1 MMKTKKQKLIIA
13 IDGPAASGKS
23 TTAREVAQIL
33 NYLYI
38 DTGAMYRALTLEV
51 LNRHISE
58 NNENDVVK
66 VAKEEFL
73 KPLNISAYRLA
84 KEAKI
89 HLNPGT
95 NGPRTLLNGV
105 DVSEKIRLPEIT
117 RIISTISAYKE
128 VREIMKIKQR
138 ELAKN
143 NGVVMDGRDIGT
155 VVLPQADIKIFMDA
169 STDERVNRRVKELKK
184 KRISVD
190 RESIKKEIIQRD
202 LIDST
207 RDVAPLKPANDAII
221 IDTSN
226 LTIADQVQKV
236 IDIVNKYH

>member
-1 MMKTKKQKLIIA
+1 MTKINKKKLVIA

-23 TTAREVAQIL
+23 TTARKVAQIL

-51 LNRHISE
+51 LNRNISE
-58 NNENDVVK
+58 NNEQEVVK
-66 VAKEEFL
+66 IAREV
-73 KPLNISAYRLA
+73 
-84 KEAKI
+84 KI
-89 HLNPGT
+89 KLLSGDK
-95 NGPRTLLNGV
+95 GLRTILNGE

-128 VREIMKIKQR
+128 VREIMKLKQR
-138 ELAKN
+138 ELAADR
-143 NGVVMDGRDIGT
+143 GVVMDGRDIGT
-155 VVLPQADIKIFMDA
+155 VVLPRAEIKIFMDA
-169 STDERVNRRVKELKK
+169 STDQRTDRRVKELKEK
-184 KRISVD
+184 NIPVD
-190 RESIKKEIIQRD
+190 RERIKEEIIQRD

-226 LTIADQVQKV
+226 LTP
-236 IDIVNKYH
+236 

>member
-1 MMKTKKQKLIIA
+1 MTKAKKQDLIIA

-38 DTGAMYRALTLEV
+38 DTGAMYRALTLEI

-58 NNENDVVK
+58 NNENEVVK
-66 VAKEEFL
+66 VAKE
-73 KPLNISAYRLA
+73 
-84 KEAKI
+84 AKI
-89 HLNPGT
+89 YLISGT

-117 RIISTISAYKE
+117 RIISRISAYKE
-128 VREIMKIKQR
+128 VREIMKTKQR

-143 NGVVMDGRDIGT
+143 KNVVMDGRDIGT

-169 STDERVNRRVKELKK
+169 STDERTDRRVKELKK
-184 KRISVD
+184 KRIPVD
-190 RESIKKEIIQRD
+190 RERIKEEIIQRD

-207 RDVAPLKPANDAII
+207 RDIAPLKPANDAII

-226 LTIADQVQKV
+226 LTISDQVQKV
-236 IDIVNKYH
+236 IDIVNKYL

>member
-1 MMKTKKQKLIIA
+1 MKTKKQKLIIA

-51 LNRHISE
+51 LNRNISE

-66 VAKEEFL
+66 V
-73 KPLNISAYRLA
+73 A

-169 STDERVNRRVKELKK
+169 STDERVNRRLKELKK
-184 KRISVD
+184 KRITVD

-226 LTIADQVQKV
+226 LTIAGQVQKV